1 MFSTRQF
8 ASVVSS
14 NLKQVFNGWFL
25 AGFLIAFT
33 TPAFS
38 DVLED
43 AQKQRVMISAGDIT
57 LGATLFKPKGSSK
70 DIPAIVTAHGSA
82 PTTRDEVGFYTYR
95 ALQMGFA
102 VLSFDKRGTGVS
114 TGTYKKFSV
123 ENSEEMFD
131 ALAMDVVHA
140 VRWLADQR
148 GIDTSRIGLF
158 GGSQAGWIMP
168 LAASREPLVKF
179 IIVGEGATVSAGEE
193 AVHGRIGGDG
203 EGWDRV
209 KIEKAD
215 AALRDFR
222 GDHGFDPAP
231 VLRDL
236 EIPTFWLFGLRD
248 DVIPVYP
255 SLERLEELIKDG
267 KTNNSIHVF
276 AFGDHNY
283 TNTATGG
290 RYDVRKVAEDW
301 LVEIEI
307 LSRNRAMMVEIGDG
321 LQEK

>member
-1 MFSTRQF
+1 MLAKLQF
-8 ASVVSS
+8 ASAVASS
-14 NLKQVFNGWFL
+14 LKQISGRWLF
-25 AGFLIAFT
+25 AGFLIAVT

-43 AQKQRVMISAGDIT
+43 AHKQRVMISAGDIT
-57 LGATLFKPKGSSK
+57 LGATLFRPKGSSN

-82 PTTRDEVGFYTYR
+82 PTTRDEVGYYTYR

-102 VLSFDKRGTGVS
+102 VLSFDKRGTGES
-114 TGTYKKFSV
+114 TGTYTKFSV
-123 ENSEEMFD
+123 ESSEEVFD
-131 ALAMDVVHA
+131 ALAMDIVHA
-140 VRWLADQR
+140 VQWLAGQPD
-148 GIDTSRIGLF
+148 IDTSRIGLF

-193 AVHGRIGGDG
+193 AVHGRVGGDG
-203 EGWDRV
+203 EGWNRIR
-209 KIEKAD
+209 IEVAD
-215 AALRDFR
+215 AALREFH

-231 VLRDL
+231 ILGKL
-236 EIPTFWLFGLRD
+236 EVPTLWLFGLRD

-255 SLERLEELIKDG
+255 SLERLEELIKEG
-267 KTNNSIHVF
+267 KTNNSVHVF

-307 LSRNRAMMVEIGDG
+307 LIQD
-321 LQEK
+321 